1 MELVRRRNEGL
12 LYGHLTTSVHLVR
25 FEAGNIEL
33 RLSEHAPTDLP
44 QHLSRFLAE
53 ATGVRWLVTVSR
65 EVGEPTL
72 REQRDAEQAARHAEV
87 ANHPL
92 VRAILDTFPGAII
105 ERINHAGT
113 DIAAESPDES
123 ED

>member
-1 MELVRRRNEGL
+1 MSRSAPTSFAELVELVRRRNEGL

-53 ATGVRWLVTVSR
+53 GHGRSLAGHGVARGWR
-65 EVGEPTL
+65 A
-72 REQRDAEQAARHAEV
+72 DAA
-87 ANHPL
+87 
-92 VRAILDTFPGAII
+92 
-105 ERINHAGT
+105 
-113 DIAAESPDES
+113 
-123 ED
+123 